1 MLKESER
8 MVSVE
13 KDRKG
18 SATIV
23 SHLRSGYYECIWL
36 TKEELRELRDV
47 LNKMEL

>member
-1 MLKESER
+1 

-23 SHLRSGYYECIWL
+23 SHVRAGYHEQIWL
-36 TKEELRELRDV
+36 TTDELRELRDE
-47 LNKMEL
+47 LNRMEL